1 MKLVSKIILLL
12 GALSVVVK
20 FSLAVD
26 CEKTPK
32 NNELR
37 LKKDMLCT
45 YDKSVRPNGGS
56 KNATIVKV
64 KMVVKSYDYVEYNN
78 HINVFVW
85 MVMAWTDDH
94 FKWDPRE
101 YGNLKTFYEMSD
113 QIWMPDLSLYNGEIQ
128 ENSCETTNC
137 VISSTG
143 SVICVPPCKYSGHC
157 AGSFTRWPYDR
168 QNCTLNFGAWINTG
182 EEINFV
188 PAKNSVETTDS
199 LLNHEWKLVSISMK
213 KHDGSYACCPNQT
226 FPSLRYNF
234 ILERHASIF
243 TVYLLIPT
251 IVLFYRDSTAI
262 IGILALNTIIVRIL
276 MGLECD
282 VPHWLSSP
290 VDMVK
295 DSAAGKF
302 VVDPSKIKMEKM
314 EEGAEDDTAILVE
327 PKANDHKNTTK
338 WNFVASL
345 IDRLVLII

>member
-1 MKLVSKIILLL
+1 M
-12 GALSVVVK
+12 
-20 FSLAVD
+20 
-26 CEKTPK
+26 
-32 NNELR
+32 
-37 LKKDMLCT
+37 
-45 YDKSVRPNGGS
+45 
-56 KNATIVKV
+56 
-64 KMVVKSYDYVEYNN
+64 EYNN

-85 MVMAWTDDH
+85 MVMGWTDDH

-128 ENSCETTNC
+128 ENSCEKTNC

-251 IVLFYRDSTAI
+251 IGEL
-262 IGILALNTIIVRIL
+262 
-276 MGLECD
+276 
-282 VPHWLSSP
+282 
-290 VDMVK
+290 
-295 DSAAGKF
+295 
-302 VVDPSKIKMEKM
+302 
-314 EEGAEDDTAILVE
+314 
-327 PKANDHKNTTK
+327 TK
-338 WNFVASL
+338 
-345 IDRLVLII
+345 